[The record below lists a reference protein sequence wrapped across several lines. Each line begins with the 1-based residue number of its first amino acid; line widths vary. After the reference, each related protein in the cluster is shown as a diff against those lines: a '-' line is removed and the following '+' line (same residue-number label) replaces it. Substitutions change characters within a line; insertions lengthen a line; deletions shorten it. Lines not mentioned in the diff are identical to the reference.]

1 MNLSIFDPVVQV
13 NQKILVIDE
22 ASLYKAFEHVKD
34 GRKEK
39 GKRYP
44 LPLIL
49 TLIPAS
55 EKWPERP
62 RSVGSL
68 IG

>member
-1 MNLSIFDPVVQV
+1 MNLSIFDPVAQV
-13 NQKILVIDE
+13 DQKFMVIDE
-22 ASLYKAFEHVKD
+22 ASIYKAFEQVKD

-44 LPLIL
+44 LALIL

-62 RSVGSL
+62 RSMGSL